1 MATYTLESSQN
12 TTDHLNKH
20 FPTIYKVSQRH
31 TLRDIYRWHNN
42 LYIYHICIS
51 VMVIFAKCR
60 LNINPSR
67 SRGQKKGGTYPLSK
81 SVSALPHLCA
91 IRWRESGGVS
101 FKTFKTEKQK
111 QKVFRLQTPL
121 ITSWFRENIWMLQMQ
136 LFLNLCTRHRYMS
149 RKVCRW
155 LTLYMVGKC
164 LFKWSVVFWE
174 DSSVYVAIYCN

>member
-42 LYIYHICIS
+42 FWFIVCEQ
-51 VMVIFAKCR
+51 IFSDTIA
-60 LNINPSR
+60 
-67 SRGQKKGGTYPLSK
+67 RGVVVDRKVG
-81 SVSALPHLCA
+81 ANF

-111 QKVFRLQTPL
+111 KKGLSPSNTINYLSISCKYLNATNSTFSKSLHTNVGGRNTFWKGVCAPFFCPL
-121 ITSWFRENIWMLQMQ
+121 LLLGLIFKRHLAKITITDIQM
-136 LFLNLCTRHRYMS
+136 
-149 RKVCRW
+149 W
-155 LTLYMVGKC
+155 
-164 LFKWSVVFWE
+164 
-174 DSSVYVAIYCN
+174 

>member
-42 LYIYHICIS
+42 FWFIACEQ
-51 VMVIFAKCR
+51 IFSDTIA
-60 LNINPSR
+60 
-67 SRGQKKGGTYPLSK
+67 RGVVVDRKVG
-81 SVSALPHLCA
+81 ANFM
-91 IRWRESGGVS
+91 RWRESGGVS

-136 LFLNLCTRHRYMS
+136 LFLNLCTQMWEGRNTFW
-149 RKVCRW
+149 KGVCAPFFC
-155 LTLYMVGKC
+155 LLLLLGLY
-164 LFKWSVVFWE
+164 LNDIWQ
-174 DSSVYVAIYCN
+174 N

>member
-42 LYIYHICIS
+42 FWFIVCEQ
-51 VMVIFAKCR
+51 IFSDTIA
-60 LNINPSR
+60 
-67 SRGQKKGGTYPLSK
+67 RGVVVDRKVG
-81 SVSALPHLCA
+81 ANF

-136 LFLNLCTRHRYMS
+136 LFLNLCTQMWEGRNTFW
-149 RKVCRW
+149 KGVCAPFFLPPAPAW
-155 LTLYMVGKC
+155 VN
-164 LFKWSVVFWE
+164 
-174 DSSVYVAIYCN
+174 I